1 MKKIHFLVALLLFC
15 GFINAQVISDA
26 DRQIVQKII
35 DGNTKYTSFV
45 GDFKQIQHMDFLDE
59 EMVSVGKCYYKK
71 PAQMAM
77 KFTDPENNMMLVDG
91 DKFVLVADGQKRE
104 VSAKTNPK
112 MQGLKLVLT
121 SGMQGNALGMG
132 AKKITCKETP
142 KYYVITAT
150 LDTEN
155 NLFETVTASYDKK
168 DFSLVSLKT
177 SESDDNY
184 TIYELSKKEFNKPID
199 ETIFKVK

>member
-1 MKKIHFLVALLLFC
+1 MKKISFLLVLLFTC
-15 GFINAQVISDA
+15 LIAKAQVISDA

-45 GDFKQIQHMDFLDE
+45 ADFKQIQYMDFLDE
-59 EMVSVGKCYYKK
+59 GMVSVGKCYYKK
-71 PAQMAM
+71 PDRMAM
-77 KFTDPENNMMLVDG
+77 KFTDPEDNMMLVDG

-112 MQGLKLVLT
+112 MQGMKLVLT

-132 AKKITCKETP
+132 AKKITCEETS

-155 NLFETVTASYDKK
+155 NLFESVVASYDKK
-168 DFSLVSLKT
+168 DFSLASLKT
-177 SESDDNY
+177 VESENNY
-184 TIYELSKKEFNKPID
+184 TIYELSKKEFNKTID
-199 ETIFKVK
+199 NSIFNVK